1 MTGNLSRYATIRS
14 AAIALLMVMV
24 ISCAAPGPSRIAQP
38 PGVVPDAASQ
48 VPTVPSGALQ
58 VDVEEDLQ
66 PDPLIFTVVLTRPAS
81 AEDVAALTALV
92 DELGARESRN
102 DADHVSFWSE
112 AMSDRWLSAGGRT
125 VSWWFDAAVASP
137 ATIDR
142 LINDTVQRLRAMNL
156 PVVRLLVGDPKRM

>member
-1 MTGNLSRYATIRS
+1 MTGDRSRYATIRS
-14 AAIALLMVMV
+14 AGLAMLTVMV
-24 ISCAAPGPSRIAQP
+24 ISCAAPGPSRVAQP
-38 PGVVPDAASQ
+38 PAVAPDVAS
-48 VPTVPSGALQ
+48 PVPSIEAGALQ
-58 VDVEEDLQ
+58 VDVEEDLE

-112 AMSDRWLSAGGRT
+112 AMRDRWLSTGGRT

-142 LINDTVQRLRAMNL
+142 LINETVQRLRAMNL
-156 PVVRLLVGDPKRM
+156 PVVRLFVGDPKRM